1 MKDLHLPSPPLPPP
15 PPHHLGW
22 RPCVLATL
30 WLTLVAASS
39 GCELFGFVAHVI
51 AGGDNGKKVI
61 VQAEYRGLEGQSVAV
76 LVSADEYIYFEHP
89 QVVQT
94 IGREVSARLASTLPD
109 VRVTNPLQLAR
120 FQRENPYW
128 NTLTYGDLIK
138 RLGVDRLVYLDL
150 IRYTLHEPGNTNVS
164 RGVVSAN
171 LGVAESDAPEPNRFV
186 YSTTLQSLYPESGVI
201 GLLNADVKT
210 IELATIRQFS
220 RKLANLFHDHEVIQ
234 P

>member
-1 MKDLHLPSPPLPPP
+1 MNDPLLQSPPLPPI
-15 PPHHLGW
+15 PPHRLG
-22 RPCVLATL
+22 RCPRVLATL

-39 GCELFGFVAHVI
+39 GCEVFGFAAHVI
-51 AGGDNGKKVI
+51 AGGDNGKKVT

-89 QVVQT
+89 KVVQT
-94 IGREVSARLASTLPD
+94 IGREVSARLASTLPG
-109 VRVTNPLQLAR
+109 VRVTNPLQLAQ

-128 NTLTYGDLIK
+128 NTLPYGDLIK

-150 IRYTLHEPGNTNVS
+150 IRYTLHEPGNTNIS

-171 LGVAESDAPEPNRFV
+171 LGVAQSDASEPNRFV

-220 RKLANLFHDHEVIQ
+220 QRLANLFRDHEVIR